1 MRILGTDIRIAGTKD
16 MGQTMHDSKF
26 QPSGK
31 ATGSRWLVLI
41 AVGLIGYGLLQPVL
55 NSRWGWSLP
64 SLAALVGGST
74 EATEPA
80 VEVTGPA
87 VEVTASAAEVT
98 ESAEA
103 FQPQP
108 PTVSESEFS
117 SSGGSPPELKVAAQP
132 QSQNDGKLYGLLREL
147 ADDDFVSPAGLRYT
161 RGSQEGHRLKHLARH
176 LQDQPDRPG
185 RHGVF
190 QADMRQVLLW
200 LDEAYQRGMQ
210 GKKGTKKRQEDGRTI
225 IEATFAKPLG
235 FIGGRDGKRQGHP
248 PSKRLRMVLDE
259 DRVITAF
266 PF

>member
-1 MRILGTDIRIAGTKD
+1 MRVLGAVIRIAGTKD
-16 MGQTMHDSKF
+16 MGQTMHDSRF
-26 QPSGK
+26 QTSGK
-31 ATGSRWLVLI
+31 AISSRWLVLI
-41 AVGLIGYGLLQPVL
+41 AIGLIGYGLLQPVL

-64 SLAALVGGST
+64 SLAALVGGSS
-74 EATEPA
+74 EATEP
-80 VEVTGPA
+80 
-87 VEVTASAAEVT
+87 AAEVT
-98 ESAEA
+98 ESAAELTESAEA
-103 FQPQP
+103 FPPQP
-108 PTVSESEFS
+108 PTVSETEL
-117 SSGGSPPELKVAAQP
+117 SSGRGSPPELKVAAQP
-132 QSQNDGKLYGLLREL
+132 QSENDGRLYGLLREL

-248 PSKRLRMVLDE
+248 PSKRLRIVLDE

>member
-1 MRILGTDIRIAGTKD
+1 MRVLGTDIRIVGTQD

-26 QPSGK
+26 QTSGK
-31 ATGSRWLVLI
+31 AISSRWLVLI
-41 AVGLIGYGLLQPVL
+41 AIGLIGYGLLQPVL

-64 SLAALVGGST
+64 SLAALVGGSS

-80 VEVTGPA
+80 AELTEPA
-87 VEVTASAAEVT
+87 AELTESAAEVT
-98 ESAEA
+98 ESAEP

-108 PTVSESEFS
+108 PTVSETEL
-117 SSGGSPPELKVAAQP
+117 SSGRGSPPELKVAAQP
-132 QSQNDGKLYGLLREL
+132 QSENDGRLYGLLREL

-248 PSKRLRMVLDE
+248 PSKRLRIVLDE